1 MMNIPHDFFEIPTE
15 NHLSISLHEI
25 LYQNE
30 KILWQGKPTGKHL
43 VQDSEKITTGISFI
57 IYFVGEM
64 ILLYKLLF
72 TAFSLSNFLFFFF
85 WTFWTYLGTY
95 GIFHLQYIC
104 RKRTRYLVTSCRV
117 ILLYGNRYVEYTY
130 GKLNYLVLKTWNDGI
145 GTIYFKEPPVL
156 FERMGVRKIILD
168 EHTTELAAIYDAE
181 AVYQLIKEARAKW
194 RSKEQK
200 SRLNFVKSEVGH

>member
-1 MMNIPHDFFEIPTE
+1 MEYP
-15 NHLSISLHEI
+15 
-25 LYQNE
+25 
-30 KILWQGKPTGKHL
+30 
-43 VQDSEKITTGISFI
+43 
-57 IYFVGEM
+57 
-64 ILLYKLLF
+64 
-72 TAFSLSNFLFFFF
+72 
-85 WTFWTYLGTY
+85 
-95 GIFHLQYIC
+95 
-104 RKRTRYLVTSCRV
+104 
-117 ILLYGNRYVEYTY
+117 YGN
-130 GKLNYLVLKTWNDGI
+130 LNYLVLKTWNDGI

>member
-1 MMNIPHDFFEIPTE
+1 MNILHDFFEIPTE

-85 WTFWTYLGTY
+85 LDFLGLFRN
-95 GIFHLQYIC
+95 IRYIP
-104 RKRTRYLVTSCRV
+104 
-117 ILLYGNRYVEYTY
+117 
-130 GKLNYLVLKTWNDGI
+130 
-145 GTIYFKEPPVL
+145 F
-156 FERMGVRKIILD
+156 
-168 EHTTELAAIYDAE
+168 
-181 AVYQLIKEARAKW
+181 AVYMQEKNAVPCYFLQGYIALRE
-194 RSKEQK
+194 
-200 SRLNFVKSEVGH
+200 